1 MAPPMEQT
9 TLAPWSQTWTNS
21 SAGGS
26 HDRAPGLETASGPG
40 RGQAPR
46 WGRHLGGGAVLA
58 SCRPSR
64 LPHIDQHIAQITGE
78 PAGATSTPTPGLAA
92 RTHQAAVHIK
102 KLGDPPRR
110 RTVAS
115 NPRRQQANKNS
126 AATQDTPPKPNHHT
140 LVGPRWYTPPSMTTP
155 ASPTAQTHDDQSND
169 PRWGATPSHRLARR
183 TRVHIE
189 RVLGDNG
196 SADRRLCGA
205 IPVPIAQSPTNE
217 PTGRRPNAKI
227 ERLHPTPA
235 NCCGSNAPP
244 APNASHRRRYQHG
257 FTRNHQRPPHLARQ
271 GHTHQRPNQPGRPV
285 HAVSAPSRSSG
296 QAALLAA
303 MNPALAITPMS
314 AWSVNKPSMP
324 VARNRVCSSMAR
336 PIAVTSVPMR

>member
-40 RGQAPR
+40 RGQAPDGDDTLAVR
-46 WGRHLGGGAVLA
+46 AVLA
-58 SCRPSR
+58 SCRLSR

-92 RTHQAAVHIK
+92 RTHQGARGHQEAGRPAPTAHGGV
-102 KLGDPPRR
+102 
-110 RTVAS
+110 
-115 NPRRQQANKNS
+115 NPRRQQANKNT
-126 AATQDTPPKPNHHT
+126 AATQDNPPKPNHHT

-155 ASPTAQTHDDQSND
+155 ASPSAQTHDDQSND

-205 IPVPIAQSPTNE
+205 IPAPIPQSPQTN
-217 PTGRRPNAKI
+217 PNPPAAD
-227 ERLHPTPA
+227 PTPR
-235 NCCGSNAPP
+235 SNASTPP
-244 APNASHRRRYQHG
+244 
-257 FTRNHQRPPHLARQ
+257 RPTAAGQTLRQ
-271 GHTHQRPNQPGRPV
+271 PQTPATGGDTSTDSPATTNDPHTHQRPNQPGRPV
-285 HAVSAPSRSSG
+285 HAVSD
-296 QAALLAA
+296 L
-303 MNPALAITPMS
+303 
-314 AWSVNKPSMP
+314 
-324 VARNRVCSSMAR
+324 R
-336 PIAVTSVPMR
+336 P

>member
-40 RGQAPR
+40 RGQVPD
-46 WGRHLGGGAVLA
+46 GDDTLAVARYWPAAGPVA
-58 SCRPSR
+58 SP
-64 LPHIDQHIAQITGE
+64 
-78 PAGATSTPTPGLAA
+78 TSTSTSPRSPANRPALPAPLP
-92 RTHQAAVHIK
+92 RVLLHVHIKAHVDIK

-110 RTVAS
+110 RTVAFTRGAS
-115 NPRRQQANKNS
+115 TNKNT
-126 AATQDTPPKPNHHT
+126 AATQDNPPKPNHHT

-155 ASPTAQTHDDQSND
+155 ASPSAQTHDDQSND

-244 APNASHRRRYQHG
+244 APNARHRRRYQHG

>member
-40 RGQAPR
+40 RGQVPD
-46 WGRHLGGGAVLA
+46 GDDTLAVARYWPAAGPVA
-58 SCRPSR
+58 SP
-64 LPHIDQHIAQITGE
+64 
-78 PAGATSTPTPGLAA
+78 TSTSTSPRSPANRPALPAPLP
-92 RTHQAAVHIK
+92 RVLLHVHIKAHVDIK

-110 RTVAS
+110 RTVAFTRGAS
-115 NPRRQQANKNS
+115 TNKNT
-126 AATQDTPPKPNHHT
+126 AATQDNPPKPNHHT

-155 ASPTAQTHDDQSND
+155 ASPSAQTHDDQSND

-205 IPVPIAQSPTNE
+205 IPAPIPQSPQTN
-217 PTGRRPNAKI
+217 PNPPAAD
-227 ERLHPTPA
+227 PTPR
-235 NCCGSNAPP
+235 SNASTPP
-244 APNASHRRRYQHG
+244 
-257 FTRNHQRPPHLARQ
+257 RPTAAGQTLRQPQTPGTGGDTSTDSPATTNDPHTSLGKATPINGLTNLA
-271 GHTHQRPNQPGRPV
+271 
-285 HAVSAPSRSSG
+285 G
-296 QAALLAA
+296 QY
-303 MNPALAITPMS
+303 TQ
-314 AWSVNKPSMP
+314 
-324 VARNRVCSSMAR
+324 
-336 PIAVTSVPMR
+336 